1 MPESPATP
9 RPSPPAALLAQLKA
23 RLAPVRERLLI
34 ADERRFDGQLRR
46 AASGAQLDGERF
58 ARELDAAEL
67 RAANRLRLKPAVIDF
82 PAELPVSQAREEI
95 ARAIREHQVIV
106 LCGETG
112 SGKTTQLP
120 KLCLE
125 LGRGTRGLIGHTQP
139 RRLAARSVANRIA
152 QELGSP
158 LGQLVGYETRFD
170 RRVSD
175 ASLVKL
181 MTDGILL
188 AELQRDRELT
198 AYDTLIIDEAH
209 ERSLN
214 IDFLLGWLKR
224 LLPRRPDMKLI
235 VTSATLDPE
244 RLARH
249 FGGEQTPSPI
259 LLVEGRTFPVT
270 TRYREPDP
278 ELDLEGQVADGID
291 SLWSGGGRPGD
302 VLVFLPGEREIRD
315 LARSLPGRFP
325 RAEVLPLYSRL
336 PAEQQDRVFGRG
348 SAPRIVLATN
358 VAETSVTVP
367 GIRYVVD
374 TGTARINRFS
384 TRLGVQQLQIE
395 PISQAAANQ
404 RAGRCGRVGPGT
416 CLRLYSEPDFL
427 GRDAFTDPEIL
438 RSNLAGVILQMAS
451 LGLGDVDDFPWVD
464 APENRHVSDGY
475 RLLQTLGALDDDR
488 KLTSLGRDIARL
500 PLDPRIARIVAAA
513 KGSER
518 EAVCVLAAALSV
530 QDPHEVPPDA
540 QTQARQKH
548 ALWRH
553 ARSDFYTLLNLWRQW
568 QAWGEDASNRAL
580 RKLCREHYVSY
591 LRMEEW
597 EAVWRQI
604 RDLARPDSK
613 QAPSPPA
620 PLPMGEGRNAG
631 ARRSQTGHPSP
642 PGRGTEGEGLA
653 VTTKPALSAQA
664 KAFARELRTQSTDAE
679 SKLWYLLR
687 DRRLNGLKFRRQ
699 HPVEPYTLDF
709 YCEEHQLAVELDG
722 GQHGEAAQ
730 QAHDTERSAFLAG
743 RGIKVLRFWN
753 NEFLLQPEGV
763 LESIVVAT
771 ARPSPPAPL
780 PGGEGRKSGQR
791 QHSGHPS
798 PPGRAALNGPSPSG
812 GGMEGEGLADSRS
825 ASLSSLSPEK
835 LEELYTAIHK
845 ALAAGLIDHIGL
857 RLPAEK
863 NERPEFQGPRGR
875 RFRIFPGSTIA
886 KKPPE
891 WVLSAQLAQTSQL
904 FARVNADVRPEWLAD
919 VGEHLVKKTV
929 THPVWNPERG
939 DVQCTE
945 YHTLF
950 GLQLLKRNRHYGSI
964 DPVEARRIFI
974 LEGLVRGQWT
984 AKPRFL
990 TDNLK
995 LVAEVEDKEAR
1006 LRRPDLLAD
1015 EAQRFAFYDARIPA
1029 EVCTAANLK
1038 IWLRSASN
1046 DKGDP
1051 GRVLRMA
1058 EADVL
1063 KPGANADVEDLFPD
1077 LLDIG
1082 RHTLELSY
1090 QHEPGE
1096 DEDGVSFHVP
1106 LTMLYE
1112 LPDEPFD
1119 WLVPG
1124 LRAQRIEALIRS
1136 LPMHLRRQ
1144 CTPAAEYANALSS
1157 RMQAVDGA
1165 EHNNFLVAICTHM
1178 RAMTGVTLTP
1188 EDFDDARLPAHL
1200 RPTLLLL
1207 DAHGKQMAKAGSL
1220 AELKQRYAAPAR
1232 QALAE
1237 TARRDG
1243 DARRW
1248 ARDDVRDW
1256 DFGDLPAHVDL
1267 ASGARAYPALTTTAS
1282 ASTPTKATIATQPPA
1297 AAARPAAPA
1306 PSAASTALRPPASAA
1321 TAGARNDS
1329 MRAALFGAL
1338 SGRSL
1343 PAEPRPAPP
1352 PVASKPVAVANKPQ
1366 AEPAAVVADAPRVPV
1381 NHVAGQGE
1389 GSIRLALFESPA
1401 AAAAAHA
1408 VGVRELL
1415 LSRLSD
1421 RTRDLV
1427 KTAKSKLGLSLI
1439 GNVHQPEAIAVAVAR
1454 RAAQRSWPLAD
1465 LRSEAAFKDALQ
1477 RRGDFG
1483 RTAVQLLDDV
1493 CDWLLTASQL
1503 RRAMR
1508 DQRNRWPESQ
1518 NDIAAQLD
1526 SLLAP
1531 GFLDALPDAQWSRVA
1546 VWLRALDIRLQRL
1559 PNKPQRDAELSAPI
1573 RAASAQLPSPFHPAR
1588 WLIEEWRVAAFAQEL
1603 KAVGSPTA
1611 ERVSAALKE
1620 GA

>member
-1 MPESPATP
+1 M
-9 RPSPPAALLAQLKA
+9 
-23 RLAPVRERLLI
+23 RERLLI
-34 ADERRFDGQLRR
+34 ADLRRFDGLLRR
-46 AASGAQLDGERF
+46 VASGQPA
-58 ARELDAAEL
+58 DAARFERDLAAAVL
-67 RAANRLRLKPAVIDF
+67 RAENRLRLKPAVIDF
-82 PAELPVSQAREEI
+82 PPDLPVSQARETI
-95 ARAIREHQVIV
+95 AKAINEHQVIV

-175 ASLVKL
+175 ASLIKL

-188 AELQRDRELT
+188 AELQRDRDLT

-214 IDFLLGWLKR
+214 IDFLLGWLR
-224 LLPRRPDMKLI
+224 QLLPRRPDLKLI

-270 TRYREPDP
+270 TRYQEPDP
-278 ELDLEGQVADGID
+278 ELDLEGQVADGIEG
-291 SLWSGGGRPGD
+291 LWSGGGRPGD

-404 RAGRCGRVGPGT
+404 RAGRCGRIGPGT
-416 CLRLYSEPDFL
+416 CLRLYSEQDFL

-464 APENRHVSDGY
+464 PPENRHVSDGY

-488 KLTSLGRDIARL
+488 ALTSLGRDIARL

-513 KGSER
+513 KGTER

-530 QDPHEVPPDA
+530 QDPHEVPPDQ

-553 ARSDFYTLLNLWRQW
+553 ARSDFYTLLNLWRLWQQW
-568 QAWGEDASNRAL
+568 SEDSSNRAL

-597 EAVWRQI
+597 EAVFRQI
-604 RDLARPDSK
+604 ADLAGNRESRI
-613 QAPSPPA
+613 
-620 PLPMGEGRNAG
+620 GNRNGG
-631 ARRSQTGHPSP
+631 AAASTIPNSQFPT
-642 PGRGTEGEGLA
+642 
-653 VTTKPALSAQA
+653 
-664 KAFARELRTQSTDAE
+664 
-679 SKLWYLLR
+679 
-687 DRRLNGLKFRRQ
+687 
-699 HPVEPYTLDF
+699 
-709 YCEEHQLAVELDG
+709 
-722 GQHGEAAQ
+722 
-730 QAHDTERSAFLAG
+730 
-743 RGIKVLRFWN
+743 
-753 NEFLLQPEGV
+753 
-763 LESIVVAT
+763 
-771 ARPSPPAPL
+771 
-780 PGGEGRKSGQR
+780 
-791 QHSGHPS
+791 
-798 PPGRAALNGPSPSG
+798 
-812 GGMEGEGLADSRS
+812 
-825 ASLSSLSPEK
+825 PEK
-835 LEELYTAIHK
+835 LEELFTPIHK

-863 NERPEFQGPRGR
+863 NERPQRNIEFQGPRGR
-875 RFRIFPGSTIA
+875 RFRVFPGSTLS

-891 WVLSAQLAQTSQL
+891 WMLSAQLAQTSQL
-904 FARVNADVRPEWLAD
+904 FARVNAEVRPEWLAD

-995 LVAEVEDKEAR
+995 LVTEIEDKEAR

-1015 EAQRFAFYDARIPA
+1015 ETQRFAFYDERIPA
-1029 EVCTAANLK
+1029 DVCTAANLK
-1038 IWLRSASN
+1038 IWLRQASA

-1051 GRVLRMA
+1051 GRMLRMS
-1058 EADVL
+1058 EADLL
-1063 KPGANADVEDLFPD
+1063 KPGANADVEQLFPD
-1077 LLDIG
+1077 LLEIG
-1082 RHTLELSY
+1082 RHTLELTY

-1096 DEDGVSFHVP
+1096 DEDGVSFHIP
-1106 LTMLYE
+1106 LTVLYE

-1136 LPMHLRRQ
+1136 LPMNLRRQ
-1144 CTPAAEYANALSS
+1144 CTPAAEYANALAS
-1157 RMQAVDGA
+1157 RMHDVEGA
-1165 EHNNFLVAICTHM
+1165 QKENFLVVICTHM
-1178 RAMTGVTLTP
+1178 RAMTGVSLAP
-1188 EDFDDARLPAHL
+1188 ADFDESKLPAHL
-1200 RPTLLLL
+1200 KPTLVLC
-1207 DAHGKQMAKAGSL
+1207 DAHGKQMATAATL
-1220 AELKQRYAAPAR
+1220 AELKQRYAEPAR
-1232 QALAE
+1232 KALAD
-1237 TARRDG
+1237 TAKRDD

-1248 ARDDVRDW
+1248 TRDEVRDW
-1256 DFGDLPAHVDL
+1256 DFGDLPAYVDL
-1267 ASGARAYPALTTTAS
+1267 ASGARAYPALTTIEVSNGKSPLPRAGEGGPSGPGEGTPRVKGAPSPGAS
-1282 ASTPTKATIATQPPA
+1282 APPSP
-1297 AAARPAAPA
+1297 ARGRGEKPA
-1306 PSAASTALRPPASAA
+1306 ASAA
-1321 TAGARNDS
+1321 ISVAPARASLNSPAATSNNGAGRNDS
-1329 MRAALFGAL
+1329 MRSALFGAL
-1338 SGRSL
+1338 SGRTL
-1343 PAEPRPAPP
+1343 PTEAPPAPIAATP
-1352 PVASKPVAVANKPQ
+1352 KRAAESASSTTASTTTIEVPI
-1366 AEPAAVVADAPRVPV
+1366 AALPRVPTAAI
-1381 NHVAGQGE
+1381 AGQGE
-1389 GSIRLALFESPA
+1389 GRVRLALFESPA

-1408 VGVRELL
+1408 IGVRELL
-1415 LSRLSD
+1415 LARLSD
-1421 RTRDLV
+1421 RVRDLI
-1427 KTAKSKLGLSLI
+1427 KTAKSKLGLTLI
-1439 GNVHQPEAIAVAVAR
+1439 GGVHSPEVIAIAVAR
-1454 RAAQRSWPLAD
+1454 RAAEQSWALAT
-1465 LRSEAAFKDALQ
+1465 LRSDAAFKDALQ
-1477 RRGDFG
+1477 HRGDFG
-1483 RTAVQLLDDV
+1483 RVAVKLLDDV
-1493 CDWLLTASQL
+1493 CGWLQTAHTL
-1503 RRAMR
+1503 RRAIR
-1508 DQRNRWPESQ
+1508 DQRNRWPDSLR
-1518 NDIAAQLD
+1518 DMSAQID
-1526 SLLAP
+1526 TLLAP
-1531 GFLDALPDAQWSRVA
+1531 GFIEALPEPQWSRVA
-1546 VWLRALDIRLQRL
+1546 IWLRALDIRLQRL
-1559 PNKPQRDAELSAPI
+1559 PNKPQRDVELSAPI
-1573 RAASAQLPSPFHPAR
+1573 RELTAKLPSPFHPAR
-1588 WLIEEWRVAAFAQEL
+1588 WLLEEWRVASFAQEL

-1611 ERVSAALKE
+1611 DRVNAALK
-1620 GA
+1620 GDA

>member
-1 MPESPATP
+1 M
-9 RPSPPAALLAQLKA
+9 
-23 RLAPVRERLLI
+23 RERLLVS
-34 ADERRFDGQLRR
+34 DLRRFDGLVRR
-46 AASGAQLDGERF
+46 VAGGQPA
-58 ARELDAAEL
+58 DAARFERDLAAAVL
-67 RAANRLRLKPAVIDF
+67 RSENRLRLKPAVIDF
-82 PAELPVSQAREEI
+82 PAELPVSQARETI
-95 ARAIREHQVIV
+95 AKAINEHQVIV

-175 ASLVKL
+175 ASLIKL

-188 AELQRDRELT
+188 AELQRDRDLT
-198 AYDTLIIDEAH
+198 AYDTIIIDEAH

-214 IDFLLGWLKR
+214 IDFLLGWLR
-224 LLPRRPDMKLI
+224 QLLPRRPDLKLI

-270 TRYREPDP
+270 TRYKEPDP

-291 SLWSGGGRPGD
+291 ELWSGGGRPGD

-395 PISQAAANQ
+395 SISQAAANQ

-416 CLRLYSEPDFL
+416 CLRLYSEQDFL

-464 APENRHVSDGY
+464 PPENRHVSDGY

-513 KGSER
+513 KGTER

-530 QDPHEVPPDA
+530 QDPHEVPPDQ

-553 ARSDFYTLLNLWRQW
+553 TRSDFYTLLNLWRQW
-568 QAWGEDASNRAL
+568 QEWSEGASNRAL

-604 RDLARPDSK
+604 RDLARD
-613 QAPSPPA
+613 
-620 PLPMGEGRNAG
+620 RNAK
-631 ARRSQTGHPSP
+631 S
-642 PGRGTEGEGLA
+642 ED
-653 VTTKPALSAQA
+653 
-664 KAFARELRTQSTDAE
+664 AFPNA
-679 SKLWYLLR
+679 
-687 DRRLNGLKFRRQ
+687 
-699 HPVEPYTLDF
+699 
-709 YCEEHQLAVELDG
+709 
-722 GQHGEAAQ
+722 
-730 QAHDTERSAFLAG
+730 
-743 RGIKVLRFWN
+743 
-753 NEFLLQPEGV
+753 
-763 LESIVVAT
+763 
-771 ARPSPPAPL
+771 
-780 PGGEGRKSGQR
+780 
-791 QHSGHPS
+791 
-798 PPGRAALNGPSPSG
+798 
-812 GGMEGEGLADSRS
+812 
-825 ASLSSLSPEK
+825 EK
-835 LEELYTAIHK
+835 LEELYTPIHK

-875 RFRIFPGSTIA
+875 RFRVFPGSTLS

-891 WVLSAQLAQTSQL
+891 WMLSAQLAQTSQL
-904 FARVNADVRPEWLAD
+904 FARINADVRPEWLAD

-1015 EAQRFAFYDARIPA
+1015 EAQRFAFYDERIPA
-1029 EVCTAANLK
+1029 DVCTAANLK
-1038 IWLRSASN
+1038 IWLRGASA

-1051 GRVLRMA
+1051 GRLLRMV
-1058 EADVL
+1058 ETDVL
-1063 KPGANADVEDLFPD
+1063 KPGANADVEQLFPD
-1077 LLDIG
+1077 LLEIG
-1082 RHTLELSY
+1082 RHTLELRY

-1124 LRAQRIEALIRS
+1124 LRVQRIEALIRS
-1136 LPMHLRRQ
+1136 LPMNLRRQ
-1144 CTPAAEYANALSS
+1144 CTPAAEYANALAS
-1157 RMQAVDGA
+1157 RMQTIDGA
-1165 EHNNFLVAICTHM
+1165 EHKDFLVAICTHM
-1178 RAMTGVTLTP
+1178 RAMTGVQLKP
-1188 EDFDDARLPAHL
+1188 EDFDESKLPAHL
-1200 RPTLLLL
+1200 KPTLVLL
-1207 DAHGKQMAKAGSL
+1207 DAHDKQMAKAGSL
-1220 AELKQRYAAPAR
+1220 NELKQRYAEPAR
-1232 QALAE
+1232 KALAD
-1237 TARRDG
+1237 TAKRDD

-1248 ARDDVRDW
+1248 TRDEVRDW
-1256 DFGDLPAHVDL
+1256 DFGDLPAYVDL
-1267 ASGARAYPALTTTAS
+1267 ASGARAYPALTVENAATRAAS
-1282 ASTPTKATIATQPPA
+1282 GKNGLSPLPLAGEGGATGAGRGAARNADARSAKAPLPPA
-1297 AAARPAAPA
+1297 APG
-1306 PSAASTALRPPASAA
+1306 PSPASGRGDKQAA
-1321 TAGARNDS
+1321 TTTGSASVSRPQLTPPTATSNNGTGRNDS
-1329 MRAALFGAL
+1329 MRSALFSAL
-1338 SGRSL
+1338 SGRTL
-1343 PAEPRPAPP
+1343 PTEAPPAPIAP
-1352 PVASKPVAVANKPQ
+1352 APKRAAESATNAASATSSAIPNDVPVAAL
-1366 AEPAAVVADAPRVPV
+1366 PRVPA
-1381 NHVAGQGE
+1381 NAIAGQGE
-1389 GSIRLALFESPA
+1389 GRVRLALFESPA

-1408 VGVRELL
+1408 IGVRELL
-1415 LSRLSD
+1415 LARLSD
-1421 RTRDLV
+1421 RVRDLV
-1427 KTAKSKLGLSLI
+1427 KTAKSKLGLTLV
-1439 GNVHQPEAIAVAVAR
+1439 GGVHPPEVIAIAVAR
-1454 RAAQRSWPLAD
+1454 RAAEQSWPLAT
-1465 LRSEAAFKDALQ
+1465 LRTDAAFKDALQ
-1477 RRGDFG
+1477 HRGDFG
-1483 RTAVQLLDDV
+1483 RVAVKLLDDV
-1493 CDWLLTASQL
+1493 VGWLLTAHTL
-1503 RRAMR
+1503 RRAIR
-1508 DQRNRWPESQ
+1508 EQRSRWP
-1518 NDIAAQLD
+1518 D
-1526 SLLAP
+1526 SLHDMGTQIDTLLAP
-1531 GFLDALPDAQWSRVA
+1531 GFIEALPEAQWSRVA
-1546 VWLRALDIRLQRL
+1546 VWLRAADIRLQRL
-1559 PNKPQRDAELSAPI
+1559 PNKPQRDVELSAPI
-1573 RAASAQLPSPFHPAR
+1573 RELTARLPSPFHPAR
-1588 WLIEEWRVAAFAQEL
+1588 WLLEEWRVASFAQEL
-1603 KAVGSPTA
+1603 KAIGSPTA
-1611 ERVSAALKE
+1611 DRVNAVLKDVALKSP
-1620 GA
+1620 A

>member
-1 MPESPATP
+1 M
-9 RPSPPAALLAQLKA
+9 
-23 RLAPVRERLLI
+23 RERLLV
-34 ADERRFDGQLRR
+34 ADLRRFDGLVRR
-46 AASGAQLDGERF
+46 VAGGQSVDAVRFERDLAAAV
-58 ARELDAAEL
+58 L
-67 RAANRLRLKPAVIDF
+67 RAENRLRLKPAVIDF
-82 PAELPVSQAREEI
+82 PPDLPVSQARETI
-95 ARAIREHQVIV
+95 AKAIAEHQVIV

-120 KLCLE
+120 KLCLDI
-125 LGRGTRGLIGHTQP
+125 GRGTRGLIGHTQP

-175 ASLVKL
+175 ASLIKL

-198 AYDTLIIDEAH
+198 AYDTIIIDEAH

-224 LLPRRPDMKLI
+224 LLPRRPDLKLI

-244 RLARH
+244 RLAKH

-270 TRYREPDP
+270 TRYKEPDP

-291 SLWSGGGRPGD
+291 ELWSGGGRPGD

-416 CLRLYSEPDFL
+416 CLRLYSEQDFL

-464 APENRHVSDGY
+464 PPENRHVSDGY

-513 KGSER
+513 KGAER

-530 QDPHEVPPDA
+530 QDPHEVPPDQ

-553 ARSDFYTLLNLWRQW
+553 ARSDFYTLLNLWRLW
-568 QAWGEDASNRAL
+568 QQWGEDSSNRAL

-604 RDLARPDSK
+604 RDLVRVPST
-613 QAPSPPA
+613 QATASS
-620 PLPMGEGRNAG
+620 PLPRAGEG
-631 ARRSQTGHPSP
+631 S
-642 PGRGTEGEGLA
+642 
-653 VTTKPALSAQA
+653 
-664 KAFARELRTQSTDAE
+664 
-679 SKLWYLLR
+679 W
-687 DRRLNGLKFRRQ
+687 
-699 HPVEPYTLDF
+699 
-709 YCEEHQLAVELDG
+709 
-722 GQHGEAAQ
+722 
-730 QAHDTERSAFLAG
+730 
-743 RGIKVLRFWN
+743 
-753 NEFLLQPEGV
+753 
-763 LESIVVAT
+763 
-771 ARPSPPAPL
+771 
-780 PGGEGRKSGQR
+780 
-791 QHSGHPS
+791 
-798 PPGRAALNGPSPSG
+798 
-812 GGMEGEGLADSRS
+812 
-825 ASLSSLSPEK
+825 SPEK
-835 LEELYTAIHK
+835 LEELYTPIHK
-845 ALAAGLIDHIGL
+845 ALAAGLIDYIGL
-857 RLPAEK
+857 RSPAEK

-875 RFRIFPGSTIA
+875 RFRIFPGSTLA

-904 FARVNADVRPEWLAD
+904 FARINADVRPEWLAD

-1015 EAQRFAFYDARIPA
+1015 EAQRYAFYDERIPA
-1029 EVCTAANLK
+1029 DVCTASNLK
-1038 IWLRSASN
+1038 IWLRQASA

-1051 GRVLRMA
+1051 GRVLRMS
-1058 EADVL
+1058 ESDVL
-1063 KPGANADVEDLFPD
+1063 KPGANADVEQLFPD
-1077 LLDIG
+1077 LLAIG
-1082 RHTLELSY
+1082 RHTLELTY

-1136 LPMHLRRQ
+1136 LPMQLRRQ
-1144 CTPAAEYANALSS
+1144 CTPAAEYANALAS
-1157 RMQAVDGA
+1157 RMQSVDEA
-1165 EHNNFLVAICTHM
+1165 EHEDFLVAICAHM
-1178 RAMTGVTLTP
+1178 RAMTGVPLKP
-1188 EDFDDARLPAHL
+1188 EDFDESKLPAHL
-1200 RPTLLLL
+1200 KPTLVLC

-1220 AELKQRYAAPAR
+1220 AELKQRYAEPAR
-1232 QALAE
+1232 KALAD
-1237 TARRDG
+1237 TARRDD

-1248 ARDDVRDW
+1248 TRDEVRDW
-1256 DFGDLPAHVDL
+1256 DFGDLPAYVDL
-1267 ASGARAYPALTTTAS
+1267 ASGARAYPALTVENVATRAANGKNGLSPLPLAGAALNSPLPRAGEGGAAGAGRGAARNADARS
-1282 ASTPTKATIATQPPA
+1282 ARDPLPPA
-1297 AAARPAAPA
+1297 APGPSPASGRGDKQAPPAAISAAPA
-1306 PSAASTALRPPASAA
+1306 RSKLSPPAA
-1321 TAGARNDS
+1321 TSNNGAGRNDS
-1329 MRAALFGAL
+1329 MRSALFSAL
-1338 SGRSL
+1338 SGRTL
-1343 PAEPRPAPP
+1343 PTETPPAPIAP
-1352 PVASKPVAVANKPQ
+1352 AAKRVAEAATNTASTPSSAANDVPVAAL
-1366 AEPAAVVADAPRVPV
+1366 PRVPA
-1381 NHVAGQGE
+1381 NAIAGHGE
-1389 GSIRLALFESPA
+1389 GRVRLALFESPA

-1408 VGVRELL
+1408 IGVRELL
-1415 LSRLSD
+1415 LARLSD
-1421 RTRDLV
+1421 RVRDLV
-1427 KTAKSKLGLSLI
+1427 KTARSKLGLTLVGS
-1439 GNVHQPEAIAVAVAR
+1439 VHAPEVLAIAVAR
-1454 RAAQRSWPLAD
+1454 RAAGQSWPLAT

-1477 RRGDFG
+1477 HRGDFG
-1483 RTAVQLLDDV
+1483 RLAVKLLDDV
-1493 CDWLLTASQL
+1493 VGWLQSAHTL
-1503 RRAMR
+1503 RRAIR
-1508 DQRNRWPESQ
+1508 EQRNRWPESLH
-1518 NDIAAQLD
+1518 DIAAQID
-1526 SLLAP
+1526 TLLAP
-1531 GFLDALPDAQWSRVA
+1531 GFIEALPEAQWSRVA
-1546 VWLRALDIRLQRL
+1546 VWLRAADIRLQRL
-1559 PNKPQRDAELSAPI
+1559 PNKPQRDVELSAPI
-1573 RAASAQLPSPFHPAR
+1573 RELAARLPSPFHPAR
-1588 WLIEEWRVAAFAQEL
+1588 WLLEEWRVASFAQEL

-1611 ERVSAALKE
+1611 DRVNAALRE
-1620 GA
+1620 GG

>member
-1 MPESPATP
+1 M
-9 RPSPPAALLAQLKA
+9 
-23 RLAPVRERLLI
+23 RERLLV
-34 ADERRFDGQLRR
+34 ADLRRFDGLVRR
-46 AASGAQLDGERF
+46 VAGGQPA
-58 ARELDAAEL
+58 DAARFERDLAAAVL
-67 RAANRLRLKPAVIDF
+67 RAENRLRLKPAVIEF
-82 PAELPVSQAREEI
+82 PPDLPVSQARETI
-95 ARAIREHQVIV
+95 AKAIAEHQVIV

-175 ASLVKL
+175 ASLIKL

-198 AYDTLIIDEAH
+198 AYDTIIIDEAH

-214 IDFLLGWLKR
+214 IDFLLGWLR
-224 LLPRRPDMKLI
+224 QLLPRRPDLKLI

-244 RLARH
+244 RLAKH
-249 FGGEQTPSPI
+249 FGGEQTPAPI

-270 TRYREPDP
+270 TRYQEPDP

-291 SLWSGGGRPGD
+291 ELWSGGGRPGD

-395 PISQAAANQ
+395 AISQAAANQ

-416 CLRLYSEPDFL
+416 CLRLYSEQDFL

-464 APENRHVSDGY
+464 PPENRHVSDGY
-475 RLLQTLGALDDDR
+475 RLLQTLGALDDER
-488 KLTSLGRDIARL
+488 KLTPLGRDIARL

-513 KGSER
+513 KGAER
-518 EAVCVLAAALSV
+518 DAVCVLAAALSV
-530 QDPHEVPPDA
+530 QDPHEVPPDQ

-553 ARSDFYTLLNLWRQW
+553 ARSDFYTLLNLWRLW
-568 QAWGEDASNRAL
+568 QQWGEDSSNRAL

-604 RDLARPDSK
+604 RDLVRVPST
-613 QAPSPPA
+613 QATASSPLPRAGEGGAQRRVRDRGSSSAQASPPA
-620 PLPMGEGRNAG
+620 PLPHAGEG
-631 ARRSQTGHPSP
+631 S
-642 PGRGTEGEGLA
+642 
-653 VTTKPALSAQA
+653 
-664 KAFARELRTQSTDAE
+664 
-679 SKLWYLLR
+679 W
-687 DRRLNGLKFRRQ
+687 
-699 HPVEPYTLDF
+699 
-709 YCEEHQLAVELDG
+709 
-722 GQHGEAAQ
+722 
-730 QAHDTERSAFLAG
+730 
-743 RGIKVLRFWN
+743 
-753 NEFLLQPEGV
+753 
-763 LESIVVAT
+763 
-771 ARPSPPAPL
+771 
-780 PGGEGRKSGQR
+780 
-791 QHSGHPS
+791 
-798 PPGRAALNGPSPSG
+798 
-812 GGMEGEGLADSRS
+812 
-825 ASLSSLSPEK
+825 SPEK
-835 LEELYTAIHK
+835 LEELYTPIHK

-875 RFRIFPGSTIA
+875 RFRVFPGSTLS

-891 WVLSAQLAQTSQL
+891 WMLSAQLAQTSQL
-904 FARVNADVRPEWLAD
+904 FARINADVRPEWLAD

-1015 EAQRFAFYDARIPA
+1015 EAQRYAFYDERIPA
-1029 EVCTAANLK
+1029 DVCTAANLK
-1038 IWLRSASN
+1038 IWLRQASK

-1051 GRVLRMA
+1051 GRLLRMS

-1063 KPGANADVEDLFPD
+1063 KPGANADVEQLFPD
-1077 LLDIG
+1077 LLEIG
-1082 RHTLELSY
+1082 RHTLELTY

-1136 LPMHLRRQ
+1136 LPMNLRRQ
-1144 CTPAAEYANALSS
+1144 CTPAAEYANALAA
-1157 RMQAVDGA
+1157 RMQLVDGD
-1165 EHNNFLVAICTHM
+1165 FLVAICTHM
-1178 RAMTGVTLTP
+1178 RAMTGVPLKP
-1188 EDFDDARLPAHL
+1188 EDFDESKLPAHL
-1200 RPTLLLL
+1200 KPTLVLL

-1220 AELKQRYAAPAR
+1220 GELKQRYAEPAR
-1232 QALAE
+1232 KALAD
-1237 TARRDG
+1237 TAKRDD

-1248 ARDDVRDW
+1248 TRDEVRDW
-1256 DFGDLPAHVDL
+1256 DFGDLPVYVDL
-1267 ASGARAYPALTTTAS
+1267 ASGARAYPALTAENVATRAANGKSGLSPLPLAGEGGAAGAGRGAARNADARVERDPLPPATPGPSPAS
-1282 ASTPTKATIATQPPA
+1282 GRGDKQAAPARPSFTPPA
-1297 AAARPAAPA
+1297 AT
-1306 PSAASTALRPPASAA
+1306 SNNGT
-1321 TAGARNDS
+1321 GRNDS
-1329 MRAALFGAL
+1329 MRSALFSAL
-1338 SGRSL
+1338 SGRTL
-1343 PAEPRPAPP
+1343 PTEAPPAPVAP
-1352 PVASKPVAVANKPQ
+1352 APSTTTSATTRDAAVPVAAL
-1366 AEPAAVVADAPRVPV
+1366 PRVPTTAI
-1381 NHVAGQGE
+1381 AGQGE
-1389 GSIRLALFESPA
+1389 GRVRLALFESPA

-1408 VGVRELL
+1408 IGVRELL
-1415 LSRLSD
+1415 LARLSD
-1421 RTRDLV
+1421 RVRDLV
-1427 KTAKSKLGLSLI
+1427 KTARSKLGLTLVGSM
-1439 GNVHQPEAIAVAVAR
+1439 HAPEAIAIAVAR
-1454 RAAQRSWPLAD
+1454 RAAEQSWPLAT
-1465 LRSEAAFKDALQ
+1465 LRSDAAFKDALQ
-1477 RRGDFG
+1477 HRGDFG
-1483 RTAVQLLDDV
+1483 RVAVKLLDDV
-1493 CDWLLTASQL
+1493 CGWLQAAYTL
-1503 RRAMR
+1503 RRAIREQHNHWPDSLR
-1508 DQRNRWPESQ
+1508 DM
-1518 NDIAAQLD
+1518 AAQID
-1526 SLLAP
+1526 TLLAP
-1531 GFLDALPDAQWSRVA
+1531 GFIEALPEAQWPRVA
-1546 VWLRALDIRLQRL
+1546 IWLRAADIRLQRL
-1559 PNKPQRDAELSAPI
+1559 PNKPQRDLELSAPI
-1573 RAASAQLPSPFHPAR
+1573 RQLAARLPSPFHPAR
-1588 WLIEEWRVAAFAQEL
+1588 WLLEEWRVASFAQEL

-1611 ERVSAALKE
+1611 DRINAVLREST
-1620 GA
+1620 